1 MSRFATCLAAAASA
15 ILAAGCQFSPTAPF
29 QGFDDRGSRVVG
41 RFESGGGSTQSVEM
55 STSSATVGVQGI
67 VVSIKERPSISAP
80 VDQNGGF
87 TLVGVPSGSFT
98 LIFQLNGTM
107 IGEIRFNNVRQNQ
120 GIKIS
125 VMLTATVEVVLVS
138 EQRDQVSFSGECP
151 RGPGFW
157 CQNRGGRNPNLSAS
171 EFEEFSELAANML
184 EGVEE
189 LDTAEEVA
197 AAVCNTG
204 NQFRRHLASLAL
216 NLAAKTVTPATPLQ
230 GEPGPYATVGD
241 AFNAAVAHLTGGNLL
256 SGSQQE
262 ALKDV
267 MDRINNAQNV
277 EGCDQVAEDDDDA
290 EEDESDPTSPPP
302 TSGQL
307 TICHIPPGNFNARH
321 TLTIDASA
329 WPAHQGHCS
338 QGTCD
343 YVGACK

>member
-1 MSRFATCLAAAASA
+1 
-15 ILAAGCQFSPTAPF
+15 
-29 QGFDDRGSRVVG
+29 
-41 RFESGGGSTQSVEM
+41 M
-55 STSSATVGVQGI
+55 STSSATVSVQGI
-67 VVSIKERPSISAP
+67 VVSIKERTSISAP

-98 LIFQLNGTM
+98 LVFQLNGTT
-107 IGEIRFNNVRQNQ
+107 IGEIRFNDVRQNQ

-125 VMLTATVEVVLVS
+125 VVLTATVEVVLVK

-157 CQNRGGRNPNLSAS
+157 CQNRGGQNPNLSAS
-171 EFEEFSELAANML
+171 EFEEFSEVAANML
-184 EGVEE
+184 EDVEE
-189 LDTAEEVA
+189 LDSAEEVA

-216 NLAAKTVTPATPLQ
+216 NLAAKTVTPATRLQ
-230 GEPGPYATVGD
+230 GEQGPYATVGD
-241 AFNAAVAHLTGGNLL
+241 AFNAAVAHLSGSNRL
-256 SGSQQE
+256 SGTQQE

-277 EGCDQVAEDDDDA
+277 EGCDQVPEDDDDDG
-290 EEDESDPTSPPP
+290 EDDDSDTTSPPP

-329 WPAHQGHCS
+329 WQAHQGHCS

-343 YVGACK
+343 YVGSCR